1 MDTKTEETKPDIKP
15 YRDGDREIKAVVVDL
30 DGTLLNDD
38 HQVSERNKAALQKA
52 AEKGIKI
59 ILATGKTRESAEALI
74 SELNLQTPGVFVQ
87 GLLIYD
93 ANGNIKQ
100 EQSLDATTLRRAI
113 QYAESAGF
121 EIIAYSRN
129 RLLVKRLTS
138 TVDWISD
145 FGEPAPQAVGSL
157 LNKLYDTKINKIM
170 ILGGDKKKLTAL
182 RWQLDQQIGT
192 NASFTFISLVDA
204 LEVLPKGASKGNAVR
219 ILLREMNID
228 PLNVL
233 AIGDGENDIEMLKIA
248 GLGVAVENADDKLKE
263 VAQDVVGDNNAD
275 GVADALEKYVLDE
288 PVTSD
293 EDNTTDTD
301 DTPDEPVSETEA
313 AGSDDASDDE
323 TEQDDDA

>member
-1 MDTKTEETKPDIKP
+1 MDTKPDIKP
-15 YRDGDREIKAVVVDL
+15 YRDGEREITAVVIDL
-30 DGTLLNDD
+30 DGTLLNDE
-38 HQVSERNKAALQKA
+38 HQMGARSKAALQKA
-52 AEKGIKI
+52 AEKDIKI
-59 ILATGKTRESAEALI
+59 ILATGKTRDSAEALI
-74 SELNLQTPGVFVQ
+74 NELNLQTPGVFVQ

-93 ANGNIKQ
+93 ADGNIKQ
-100 EQSLDATTLRRAI
+100 EQSLDAKTLRRAI

-129 RLLVKRLTS
+129 RLLVKSLSS

-170 ILGGDKKKLTAL
+170 IVGGNKKKLTAL

-204 LEVLPKGASKGNAVR
+204 LEVLPKGASKGNALR
-219 ILLREMNID
+219 TLLREMNID

-248 GLGVAVENADDKLKE
+248 GLGVAVENADDKLKD
-263 VAQDVVGDNNAD
+263 VAQDVVGSNNDD

-293 EDNTTDTD
+293 EPDTADTDEADTD
-301 DTPDEPVSETEA
+301 DSPSTEPVSEAQST
-313 AGSDDASDDE
+313 AGDDASDSDAE
-323 TEQDDDA
+323 DDDA